1 MQNGFAKEKLK
12 TILID
17 YFDKIR
23 DKNVSESTVRHE
35 RTIQAKT
42 IPKFFPIPKAENILD
57 DMNEA
62 DVYTVIALKS
72 SYWHILLMKVINIRL
87 HLWYPMQSTSGEFC
101 RLA

>member
-1 MQNGFAKEKLK
+1 MPNGFAKEKLK

-23 DKNVSESTVRHE
+23 DKNVSESTVWHE
-35 RTIQAKT
+35 HTIQAKT
-42 IPKFFPIPKAENILD
+42 IPKSFPIPKAENILD
-57 DMNEA
+57 YMNEA
-62 DVYTVIALKS
+62 DVYTVIVLKS

-87 HLWYPMQSTSGEFC
+87 HLWYPMQSTSGEYC